1 MSVEENKAIVRRF
14 LDALNNRDVDEFDN
28 LFVEDYV
35 LYDPGSPGGIVRG
48 LDAIKDHTMMLVN
61 ALPDFHSTLEEMFA
75 EDDKVVGRFTH
86 RGTHL
91 RDFMGIPASGNKVA
105 VEAINIYR
113 VANGKLVEAWGEVD
127 TIGLLRQLGLMP
139 G

>member
-1 MSVEENKAIVRRF
+1 MSVEENKAVVKRF
-14 LDALNNRDVDEFDN
+14 LDALNNRNVDEFDE

-35 LYDPGSPGGIVRG
+35 LYDPGSPGGVVRG
-48 LDAIKDHTMMLVN
+48 LEAVKGHTMMLVD
-61 ALPDFHSTLEEMFA
+61 ALPDFLSTLEEMLG
-75 EDDKVVGRFTH
+75 EGDKVVGRFTH

-91 RDFMGIPASGNKVA
+91 HDFMGIPASGRKVE

-113 VANGKLVEAWGEVD
+113 VADGKLVEAWGEVD
-127 TIGLLRQLGLMP
+127 TVGLMRQLGLMP